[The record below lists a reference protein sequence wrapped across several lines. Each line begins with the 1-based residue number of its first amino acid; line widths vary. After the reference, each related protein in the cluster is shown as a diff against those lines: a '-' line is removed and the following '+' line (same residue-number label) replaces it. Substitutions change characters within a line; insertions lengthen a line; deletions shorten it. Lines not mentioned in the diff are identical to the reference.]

1 MQETKTW
8 LIIGASRG
16 IGLEFV
22 RQALAQ
28 GHRVIATARSASTA
42 LDALLQDA
50 PNPGAVLACDVSS
63 SEGIDVWTILQWK
76 ALEYYPDVHPELHR
90 SVRENGRE
98 EDRLCRGQCWD
109 SEVPKCTPLTAQIK
123 FPFKFHPSNIQD

>member
-22 RQALAQ
+22 RQVLAQ
-28 GHRVIATARSASTA
+28 GHRVIATARGASTA
-42 LDALLQDA
+42 LDALIQDA
-50 PNPGAVLACDVSS
+50 PNSGAVLTCDVSS

-76 ALEYYPDVHPELHR
+76 ALEYCPDIHPGIHR
-90 SVRENGRE
+90 PVREDGRE
-98 EDRLCRGQCWD
+98 ENRLCRGQCWD
-109 SEVPKCTPLTAQIK
+109 SKVSKCTPLAAQIE
-123 FPFKFHPSNIQD
+123 FPFKFHPSDMQD